1 MKNKLNSFL
10 LNLKLRKQ
18 HILVKW
24 ITVMF
29 FPSFIFWYKT
39 AVKQFERNRW
49 LDTIVFN
56 FITADI
62 PLDALCVKRYVNCF
76 WSVLYWVLTLLKAST
91 VLTTVWERQMLPSQ
105 KSTCYVLFDV
115 LKKNF
120 SQCYYCALLNAELTY
135 CVLAVT
141 EKNTVLDVVITT
153 IRVFP
158 QNPSDS

>member
-1 MKNKLNSFL
+1 MLGPKLY
-10 LNLKLRKQ
+10 KQ
-18 HILVKW
+18 PIRVKW
-24 ITVMF
+24 ITILF
-29 FPSFIFWYKT
+29 FRGLNFLFKT
-39 AVKQFERNRW
+39 VVKHFERDSGP
-49 LDTIVFN
+49 DTVVFK
-56 FITADI
+56 FITTGI
-62 PLDALCVKRYVNCF
+62 ALNALSVKTLVNF
-76 WSVLYWVLTLLKAST
+76 FRSVLYWVLTLSKAST
-91 VLTTVWERQMLPSQ
+91 VLTTVWEWQMLTSQ
-105 KSTCYVLFDV
+105 KSTFYVLFDV